1 MAVGIILLFI
11 GTGVISSTAQ
21 HIEKS
26 SQQTSRDNWLYVG
39 GSGPGNY
46 TSIQSAIDNS
56 SNGDIIF
63 IYNGVYRETP
73 QINKSLT
80 LLGED
85 RQNTIIDAGQSE
97 QYDVLT
103 VNASSISL
111 NNLTIQNSS
120 KYKAG
125 VRIKNLHT
133 QSMIQNCT
141 LLTKEGINV
150 FSSENLTI
158 DNCLFR
164 DGRDG
169 IFFINSNNS
178 LISKCDVKMEQ
189 FGININ
195 TNSFNNSVI
204 NCKVNWANNSS
215 YISNGIC
222 SYADDNKIINCS
234 CKYCYDGI
242 LIHGNRTIIKDCV
255 CEYSNRNGLE
265 IYFGNFNNISHCQF
279 ENNGFNTFD
288 PGFGINIYNSSDS
301 YIEDCAVINNGGGGI
316 HLSFVCGGGNI
327 VTKSTIK
334 QNGFDNDYG
343 GGIICYS
350 ANKIYLNSLI
360 GNKVQAMDCFS
371 NCEWDNGKEGNF
383 WSDNNGRDWNRDG
396 IGDKPYLLFNNSKDD
411 FPLLCPYNAD
421 GPSVLLERPSH
432 FKGDFLYLRNL
443 RILKFPITVLIGN
456 IEVKARAV
464 NYDNPERITKVE
476 FYVDG
481 VLRHVDMMPPYNWC
495 WRLGSP
501 LNHKHIISIIAYD
514 SKGRIGQ
521 DSCQVYK
528 LL

>member
-1 MAVGIILLFI
+1 MKKWLAIGIILLFI
-11 GTGVISSTAQ
+11 GTCVIPAIAQ
-21 HIEKS
+21 NTEKPLPARKGS
-26 SQQTSRDNWLYVG
+26 WLYVG

-46 TSIQSAIDNS
+46 SAIQSAIDNS
-56 SNGDIIF
+56 SNDDIIF
-63 IYNGVYRETP
+63 IYKGVYRETL
-73 QINKSLT
+73 QINKNLAI
-80 LLGED
+80 LGED
-85 RQNTIIDAGQSE
+85 RQDTIIDAGQSE

-125 VRIKNLHT
+125 VRIQNLHT

-164 DGRDG
+164 EGRDG

-178 LISKCDVKMEQ
+178 LISKCDVTMEQ

-204 NCKVNWANNSS
+204 NCTVNWANNSS

-222 SYADDNKIINCS
+222 SYA

-242 LIHGNRTIIKDCV
+242 LIHGNRTIIKDCA
-255 CEYSNRNGLE
+255 CEFSKRNGLE

-288 PGFGINIYNSSDS
+288 PGFGINFYNSSGS
-301 YIEDCAVINNGGGGI
+301 SIEDCAVINNSGGGI
-316 HLSFVCGGGNI
+316 HFSFVCSGDNI
-327 VTKSTIK
+327 ITKSTIA

-383 WSDNNGRDWNRDG
+383 WSDYSERDWNRDG
-396 IGDKPYLLFNNSKDD
+396 IGDKPYLLFNHSQDN
-411 FPLLCPYNAD
+411 FPLLCPYNPD
-421 GPSVLLERPSH
+421 GPSVLLERPAH
-432 FKGDFLYLRNL
+432 IRGNFLYVGNL
-443 RILKFPITVLIGN
+443 KIKKSTTTILIGN
-456 IEVKARAV
+456 IKLKALAV
-464 NYDNPERITKVE
+464 NYCNPDRITKVA

-481 VLRHVDMMPPYNWC
+481 VRRDVDLFSPYTWC
-495 WRLGSP
+495 WRLSSP
-501 LNHKHIISIIAYD
+501 LHHTHTITVIAYD
-514 SKGRIGQ
+514 SSGRVGQ
-521 DSCQVYK
+521 DSCIVSK
-528 LL
+528 IF